1 MLHRSIMLH
10 AEDRIHELIVRLQ
23 TDPAPLARETLLNEL
38 TQIEASVHEVAHSV
52 VDYQHVMDELDD
64 NILVADKDE
73 VVLYVNDAYIRHTG
87 IAPEQIL
94 GKLWDCSEN
103 YVDNNTLTVYI
114 RRLRRKIEND
124 PSEPRRIVT
133 VRRMGYKWSTSGAG
147 TP

>member
-1 MLHRSIMLH
+1 M
-10 AEDRIHELIVRLQ
+10 
-23 TDPAPLARETLLNEL
+23 
-38 TQIEASVHEVAHSV
+38 
-52 VDYQHVMDELDD
+52 
-64 NILVADKDE
+64 
-73 VVLYVNDAYIRHTG
+73 
-87 IAPEQIL
+87 

-114 RRLRRKIEND
+114 RRLRRKIEDD